1 MTAFEI
7 VKKLIDLIDED
18 GDFEVSRIV
27 EEDDEIT
34 IYTYE
39 SEDDMNNSELVVDI
53 YDNLDEDELNFSLDD
68 VDQDDVMSWIGEFV
82 EDEMIEDESEV
93 DYDEL
98 YEYLNDKFFD
108 DEDTDVHYSRIVDG
122 YYDDEDENIE
132 DYGFS
137 VGDSFEDLELDDE
150 WKNDIPDD
158 VMSDINSEYYTDF

>member
-7 VKKLIDLIDED
+7 VKKLIDLIDDD

-27 EEDDEIT
+27 EEDGEIT

-68 VDQDDVMSWIGEFV
+68 VDQDDVMSWIGEYC

-98 YEYLNDKFFD
+98 YEYLNNKFFD
-108 DEDTDVHYSRIVDG
+108 EEDTDVHYSRIVDG

-137 VGDSFEDLELDDE
+137 VGDSFEDLEFDDD